1 MSNRWMCFSV
11 LFLVL
16 LVIAPGGALAQPPPP
31 SDLPEE
37 LQNLAPAACDPD
49 GTQDSGATYRICM
62 PPGALWNGD
71 LVVYAHGYVWPTEP
85 VGIPED
91 QMVLPGTGISLADFV
106 TSQGYGFATTGYST
120 NGLAVR
126 QGLADLVDVV
136 DIFAKAKGTPGR
148 VYLVGVSEGG
158 LITTLAVEGEPQVFD
173 GGLALCGPY
182 GDFVHQVNH
191 LGDMRAVFD
200 YFFPGLIQG
209 SAVDIP
215 AWLVMGWE
223 AYYETTVLPAL
234 QDPANA
240 GKVNQLL
247 QVTQMP
253 YDPLQP
259 GAREEAIYDVLSY
272 NIVGTNDARGKLG
285 GQPFDNVDRVYT
297 GSSDDGRLN
306 RLIKRYGA
314 DAAALAEIE
323 AGYQTSGELEAPL
336 VTLHTTGDHVVSYW
350 QMTRYRAKTIGA
362 DNIALHEARTAPR
375 YGHCQFEATEVL
387 DAFNRLVAMVN
398 DPPPYRPVQ
407 RLFLPLVAR
416 AD

>member
-1 MSNRWMCFSV
+1 
-11 LFLVL
+11 
-16 LVIAPGGALAQPPPP
+16 
-31 SDLPEE
+31 
-37 LQNLAPAACDPD
+37 
-49 GTQDSGATYRICM
+49 M

-71 LVVYAHGYVWPTEP
+71 LVVYAHGYVSPTEP

-91 QMVLPGTGISLADFV
+91 QMVLPGTGHLVGRRCHQPGLWLCHDQLQHQRAGGAPGPGRPGRRGGHFC
-106 TSQGYGFATTGYST
+106 QGKGDAW
-120 NGLAVR
+120 
-126 QGLADLVDVV
+126 QGL
-136 DIFAKAKGTPGR
+136 PGR
-148 VYLVGVSEGG
+148 RVRRG

-182 GDFVHQVNH
+182 GDFVHQVDH

-240 GKVNQLL
+240 GKVSQLL